1 MGTLQIL
8 DTAAMKKK
16 RPNRDAPPRLSTE
29 ADAAI
34 LRLARL
40 LGRQIAR
47 ELDQE
52 RQQREKRTD
61 VPPKSC
67 E

>member
-1 MGTLQIL
+1 
-8 DTAAMKKK
+8 MKKK
-16 RPNRDAPPRLSTE
+16 RPNRDAAPRLSAE

-61 VPPKSC
+61 VPPKLC

>member
-1 MGTLQIL
+1 M
-8 DTAAMKKK
+8 AAMKKK
-16 RPNRDAPPRLSTE
+16 RPNRDLPPNLSAK
-29 ADAAI
+29 ADAAL

-47 ELDQE
+47 ELDHE

>member
-1 MGTLQIL
+1 MGALQIL
-8 DTAAMKKK
+8 DIAAMKKK
-16 RPNRDAPPRLSTE
+16 RPNRDAPPSLSAE

-61 VPPKSC
+61 VPPKSW

>member
-1 MGTLQIL
+1 
-8 DTAAMKKK
+8 MKKK
-16 RPNRDAPPRLSTE
+16 RPNRDAPPSLSTE

-40 LGRQIAR
+40 LCRQIAR

>member
-1 MGTLQIL
+1 
-8 DTAAMKKK
+8 MKKK
-16 RPNRDAPPRLSTE
+16 RPNRDAHPSLSPE

-47 ELDQE
+47 ELHQE
-52 RQQREKRTD
+52 RQQRDERTD